1 MERTAAGFAWPVSR
15 LPEAVEHLARLSGLA
30 SAAAIESGRAKRR
43 RASGGD
49 SADGGIE
56 RLSRVLEFEVESA
69 DVSYAQ
75 VDRTLMMT
83 APAVLHII
91 VGEEDRFLILVR
103 SSAATV
109 RLLALDGRT
118 YTRPLSLVSTWIRHH
133 LEAPLVEE
141 MDRLLTDAG
150 VSELRW
156 PRARRA
162 LLSARLGTATASR
175 CWMLRAAPTVAL
187 WRQMRHAGLP
197 RRALSFVFAYAAMAV
212 ASAGAW
218 WLIGAAALEGRFDP
232 GTLLAWSFLLLS
244 LVPLGLFAMWVQG
257 VFMIGLSGIVKM
269 QLLAGALM
277 LDPDETRH
285 QGIGQHLARVLESA
299 SLESLALGG
308 GLSAVTAVFDLAVVS
323 TILYVTG
330 RSLTILV
337 LLLLL
342 LITVATGFVYL
353 RARERWT
360 ASRLQMTHGLI
371 ERMTG
376 HRTRLVQE
384 TSGSGVG
391 GHDEEDDALARYF
404 ELSTRMDRAGLLLSA
419 IPRIWLLV
427 ALSAVIPQFI
437 RTDTT
442 TATLAVGLG
451 ATLLGA
457 GALAK
462 AVASVS
468 SLVDAFVSYRQVRPL
483 LNALHRREPPGHVDI
498 AAQPI
503 AARTAASTPLF
514 SARDLSFAFR
524 DRAGAVLKNCGFRIG
539 TEDRIHLSGVSGG
552 GKSTLVSL
560 LTGLRVPDSGL
571 LLLDGLDRA
580 TLGVKAWRRRVA
592 AAPQFH
598 ENHLFA
604 DTLAFNLLMGR
615 RWPPSQEDL
624 HMAEV
629 VCHRLG
635 LGPLL
640 SRMPAGL
647 YQMVGES
654 GWQLSHGERSRIYM
668 ARALLQGADLVVLDE
683 SFAELDPESL
693 RECLPQ
699 ASDLSK
705 SLLIVA
711 HA

>member
-1 MERTAAGFAWPVSR
+1 MERTAAGFAWPVGR

-30 SAAAIESGRAKRR
+30 SAAAIESGRAKRK
-43 RASGGD
+43 RASKGD

-56 RLSRVLEFEVESA
+56 QLSRALEFEVESA
-69 DVSYAQ
+69 DVPYVQ

-83 APAVLHII
+83 APAILQII
-91 VGEEDRFLILVR
+91 VGEENRFLVLVR
-103 SSAATV
+103 SSGATV

-118 YTRPLSLVSTWIRHH
+118 YTRPLSLVSTWLRHH
-133 LEAPLVEE
+133 LESPLVEE
-141 MDRLLTDAG
+141 MDRLLADAG
-150 VSELRW
+150 VPQSRW
-156 PRARRA
+156 LRARKA
-162 LLSARLGTATASR
+162 LFSARLGTATASR

-197 RRALSFVFAYAAMAV
+197 RRALSFIFAYAAIAL

-299 SLESLALGG
+299 SLESLALAG
-308 GLSAVTAVFDLAVVS
+308 GLSAVTAVFDLTVVA
-323 TILYVTG
+323 TILYVTD
-330 RSLTILV
+330 RSLTILLLF
-337 LLLLL
+337 LLLVTTVGAGLL
-342 LITVATGFVYL
+342 YL

-360 ASRLQMTHGLI
+360 ASRLQITHGI
-371 ERMTG
+371 VERMSG

-384 TSGSGVG
+384 NIGAGVG
-391 GHDEEDDALARYF
+391 GHDEEDDALARYL

-419 IPRIWLLV
+419 IPRVWLL
-427 ALSAVIPQFI
+427 AGLAVMIPQFI
-437 RTDTT
+437 RPDTT
-442 TATLAVGLG
+442 TVTLAAGLG

-457 GALAK
+457 SALAK
-462 AVASVS
+462 AVS
-468 SLVDAFVSYRQVRPL
+468 SLSSLTDAFVSYRQVRPL
-483 LNALHRREPPGHVDI
+483 LVALHRREPQGHVDI

-503 AARTAASTPLF
+503 TGRTPASAPLF

-524 DRAGAVLKNCGFRIG
+524 DRGSAVLKNCGFRIG

-552 GKSTLVSL
+552 GKSTLVSM

-580 TLGVKAWRRRVA
+580 TLGTKAWRRRVA

-624 HMAEV
+624 RMAEA

-635 LGPLL
+635 LSPLIK
-640 SRMPAGL
+640 RMPAGL
-647 YQMVGES
+647 FQMVGES
-654 GWQLSHGERSRIYM
+654 GWQLSHGERSRIFM